1 MENIDY
7 YMHEEDGFKA
17 EFEAICS
24 RYGYSEEEKD
34 YGALLD
40 IFIDKRKGN
49 AYTMYESLSNFSALE
64 MAKMLKQLL
73 GVGNGGF
80 ILQNVGGLESN
91 TFTDVSLLEVL
102 KRSLENALLERVKKI
117 TDYKR
122 VDGTISPSLLVRKD
136 GIIDWL
142 HYEYPEGCSPQDN
155 GFSEV
160 ELNMIIEG
168 EEEVKERLKREHRGN
183 KEKWEDGYTRLPDLG
198 EQALIFIDDLPQEWT
213 TRKKHCFIADYLFFA
228 GFLDFKSEQWKER
241 YNRMGDKEK
250 DRMVRNW
257 IKADMD
263 LNEKYP

>member
-1 MENIDY
+1 MEKMGN
-7 YMHEEDGFKA
+7 YMYEEDGFKA
-17 EFEAICS
+17 EFEAICN

-34 YGALLD
+34 YEALLD
-40 IFIDKRKGN
+40 LYIDKRKGN

-73 GVGNGGF
+73 GVGKGGF

-91 TFTDVSLLEVL
+91 TFTDVSLLWVL
-102 KRSLENALLERVKKI
+102 KRSLEDALQERVKKI

-122 VDGTISPSLLVRKD
+122 VDGTICPALLVRKD

-160 ELNMIIEG
+160 ELDMIIEG
-168 EEEVKERLKREHRGN
+168 EEEVKERLKRELMGN

-198 EQALIFIDDLPQEWT
+198 EQALMLLDSLPQEWT
-213 TRKKHCFIADYLFFA
+213 TRKKHCFIADYMFNA
-228 GFLDFKSEQWKER
+228 GFLDFKSEQWKAKFER
-241 YNRMGDKEK
+241 MQDREK

-257 IKADMD
+257 INADLAID
-263 LNEKYP
+263 